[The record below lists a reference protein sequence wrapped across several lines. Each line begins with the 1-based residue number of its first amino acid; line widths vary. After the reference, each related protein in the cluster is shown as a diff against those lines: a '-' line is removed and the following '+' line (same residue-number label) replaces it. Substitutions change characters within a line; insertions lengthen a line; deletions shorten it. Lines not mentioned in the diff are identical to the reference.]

1 MKKVKI
7 AFWAVLIAFFVLLIY
22 QNQELSF
29 SRQTLGI
36 NLYFV
41 NYRTPELPNIIF
53 YLCFF
58 VLGFIVSFLFGL
70 SRRFRSKKM
79 IKSLNQTIESNV
91 QTISEL
97 KGMVNPSK
105 EIAPIRIS
113 DPTVK

>member
-7 AFWAVLIAFFVLLIY
+7 AFWSVLIVFFILLVY
-22 QNQELSF
+22 QNQELF
-29 SRQTLGI
+29 FPRHTLGI

-41 NYRTPELPNIIF
+41 NYQTPEIPNFIY

-70 SRRFRSKKM
+70 SERFRSKKM
-79 IKSLNQTIESNV
+79 IKGLNQTIESNV

-97 KGMVNPSK
+97 KGKARPQK
-105 EIAPIRIS
+105 EIAH
-113 DPTVK
+113 